1 METRTAPFINPPR
14 RAIKLS
20 EPKKPVPNWHILVR
34 PPMSNS
40 NPRKSSLEQQ
50 MEEDLVELK
59 EALDLFLDNKMNEAE
74 ALVRRKETMYFK
86 FGQAMLDAI
95 KAIIT
100 FHPDKI
106 QTAKK
111 SFDAAIKKAEELRKP
126 STYGLGTVKSLGSW
140 VIGTTGAGAFKHMT
154 RPEKHAELVYAE
166 ATVLRAGF
174 SVLYHQDFWAL
185 LDEAINLRA
194 AFAIFNGLKEH
205 FESAEHE
212 LKAGMD
218 ISEYYLD
225 EHLLTGLTVAISLF
239 NIVISFMPDSIIR
252 LLQFVGFPSDREYGL
267 GLLNMAGNWD
277 PDALPDT
284 PEELRV
290 RLMDSNND
298 GIRRVVCD
306 VIPMVIH
313 LYVSAYLPLK
323 HVDYA
328 FAERIN
334 NYNLYKHPNSLVF
347 QFFKAR
353 IAQVNTRLDEAIAI
367 HESIEVQP
375 EWKNLK
381 HACVFEQLMCAMM
394 ESDYDLACT
403 KSRLLL
409 RESNWTKCI
418 FRYLAAVTTMKRGL
432 AKEAHQ
438 VDKLM
443 AKVEAGKQTFC
454 GIEVF
459 AETYCVRKA
468 NRYLK
473 EKQLVLA
480 DYDFLVLWNAFDM
493 MPMKSLRVAFNNIKK
508 EVDRLE
514 ALLPPSMLAIADR
527 PLPKNDLTIEATKG
541 LSRLWSG
548 VHSLTQADKVKGY
561 DMFYDDYCIAHY
573 LLGLIS
579 EKIAFFPNEVH
590 DYTMAN
596 LAVGSFKTV
605 FRYAPYIK
613 DDTYAYYFSH
623 YHMGL
628 ILVKQGRLQEAEL
641 RFKYLLD
648 TVNPTLLSLPALAA
662 GKGRN
667 SLEVLVF
674 AKAHAAMYL
683 IIEEREAGRLSSST
697 NATTI
702 SSSTTNSS
710 IDLHI
715 SKSSTTNLVMQDHRA
730 NHSGVLPRPIGSAVA
745 DPIPSQRAMP
755 PVSPYSPVAA
765 MHTTS
770 FNRVHE
776 LDRRESKDSFLDGI

>member
-1 METRTAPFINPPR
+1 
-14 RAIKLS
+14 
-20 EPKKPVPNWHILVR
+20 
-34 PPMSNS
+34 MSNS

-50 MEEDLVELK
+50 MEEDLADLK
-59 EALDLFLDNKMNEAE
+59 VALDLFLDNKMNEAE
-74 ALVRRKETMYFK
+74 AIVRRKDTMYFR
-86 FGQAMLDAI
+86 FGQAMLDAV

-106 QTAKK
+106 QTAKRA
-111 SFDAAIKKAEELRKP
+111 FDAAIKKAEELRKP
-126 STYGLGTVKSLGSW
+126 SAYGLGTFKSLGSW
-140 VIGTTGAGAFKHMT
+140 VIGTTGAGTFKHMT
-154 RPEKHAELVYAE
+154 RLEKHAELIYAE

-194 AFAIFNGLKEH
+194 AFAIFNGMKDH
-205 FESAEHE
+205 FDAVEHE
-212 LKAGMD
+212 LKAGID

-239 NIVISFMPDSIIR
+239 NVVISFMPDAIIR
-252 LLQFVGFPSDREYGL
+252 LLQFVGFPADREYGL

-277 PDALPDT
+277 PNAPPDT
-284 PEELRV
+284 PEEFRM
-290 RLMDSNND
+290 RQMDSNND
-298 GIRRVVCD
+298 GIRRIVCD
-306 VIPMVIH
+306 MAPVVIH

-323 HVDYA
+323 HVDYT

-334 NYNLYKHPNSLVF
+334 DYNLYKHPASFVF
-347 QFFKAR
+347 QFLKAR
-353 IAQVNTRLDEAIAI
+353 VAQVNTRLDEAIAI
-367 HESIEVQP
+367 HESIDVQP
-375 EWKNLK
+375 EWKNLQ
-381 HACVFEQLMCAMM
+381 HACAFEQLMCAMM
-394 ESDYDLACT
+394 ESDYELACT

-418 FRYLAAVTTMKRGL
+418 FRYLTAVTTMKRGV
-432 AKEAHQ
+432 AKEAFQ
-438 VDKLM
+438 VDRLM
-443 AKVEAGKQTFC
+443 AKVELGKQTFC

-459 AETYCVRKA
+459 AETYCARKA

-493 MPMKSLRVAFNNIKK
+493 MPMKSLRIAFDNIQK
-508 EVDRLE
+508 EVSRLE
-514 ALLPPSMLAIADR
+514 ALLPPSMLAIADM

-541 LSRLWSG
+541 LFGFMSG
-548 VHSLTQADKVKGY
+548 IHTLTGADKVKGY

-573 LLGLIS
+573 LLGLIT

-590 DYTMAN
+590 DYTMAE
-596 LAVGSFKTV
+596 LAVRSFKTV

-613 DDTYAYYFSH
+613 DDTYAYYLSH

-628 ILVKQGRLQEAEL
+628 ILVKQGHFQEAKF

-648 TVNPTLLSLPALAA
+648 TVHPTLLSLPALIA

-683 IIEEREAGRLSSST
+683 LMEEMEASKLNSG
-697 NATTI
+697 A
-702 SSSTTNSS
+702 STTTVQSTA
-710 IDLHI
+710 DLRSMI
-715 SKSSTTNLVMQDHRA
+715 SSTTNLGTQDRQPNSVGAVPHLNGA
-730 NHSGVLPRPIGSAVA
+730 VVAHESFPHGTSTLSGA
-745 DPIPSQRAMP
+745 P
-755 PVSPYSPVAA
+755 PQILAS
-765 MHTTS
+765 
-770 FNRVHE
+770 NRTHHE
-776 LDRRESKDSFLDGI
+776 LDHRGSKDSFLDSM

>member
-1 METRTAPFINPPR
+1 MDPRLPPLINPPR
-14 RAIKLS
+14 RAAKMP
-20 EPKKPVPNWHILVR
+20 EPKKVAPNWHMLVR

-50 MEEDLVELK
+50 MEEDLADLK
-59 EALDLFLDNKMNEAE
+59 VALDMFLDNKMNEAE
-74 ALVRRKETMYFK
+74 AIVRRKETMYFK
-86 FGQAMLDAI
+86 FGQAMLDAV

-106 QTAKK
+106 QTAKR

-126 STYGLGTVKSLGSW
+126 TTYGLGTVKSLGSW
-140 VIGTTGAGAFKHMT
+140 VIGTTGASTFKHMT
-154 RPEKHAELVYAE
+154 RVEKHAELVYAE

-194 AFAIFNGLKEH
+194 AFAIFNGLKGH
-205 FESAEHE
+205 FDAVEHE
-212 LKAGMD
+212 LKAGID
-218 ISEYYLD
+218 ISEYHLD
-225 EHLLTGLTVAISLF
+225 EHLLTGLTVAVSLF

-252 LLQFVGFPSDREYGL
+252 LLQFVGFPADREYGL
-267 GLLNMAGNWD
+267 GLLNMAGNWN
-277 PDALPDT
+277 PNAPPDT
-284 PEELRV
+284 PEEFQM

-298 GIRRVVCD
+298 GIRRILCD
-306 VIPMVIH
+306 MAPVVIH
-313 LYVSAYLPLK
+313 LYVSAYLPMK

-334 NYNLYKHPNSLVF
+334 DYNLYKHPTSLVF
-347 QFFKAR
+347 QFIKAR
-353 IAQVNTRLDEAIAI
+353 VAQVNTRLDEAIAI
-367 HESIEVQP
+367 HESIDVQP

-381 HACVFEQLMCAMM
+381 HACAFEQLMCAMM
-394 ESDYDLACT
+394 ESDYELACT

-432 AKEAHQ
+432 AKEAPQ
-438 VDKLM
+438 ITRLM
-443 AKVEAGKQTFC
+443 SKVEPGKQTFC

-459 AETYCVRKA
+459 AETYCARKA

-493 MPMKSLRVAFNNIKK
+493 MPMKSLRTAFDNIQK

-514 ALLPPSMLAIADR
+514 ALLPPSMLAIADK
-527 PLPKNDLTIEATKG
+527 PLPKNDMTIEATKG
-541 LSRLWSG
+541 LFGFLSG
-548 VHSLTQADKVKGY
+548 IHTLTNVDKVKGY

-579 EKIAFFPNEVH
+579 EKIAFFPNELH
-590 DYTMAN
+590 DYAMADH
-596 LAVGSFKTV
+596 AVRSFKTV

-628 ILVKQGRLQEAEL
+628 ILAKQGRLQEAEF
-641 RFKYLLD
+641 RFQYLLD
-648 TVNPTLLSLPALAA
+648 TVNPTLLSLPTLAA

-683 IIEEREAGRLSSST
+683 LVEEREASRLGSGASSMTGQSTADLRSLTSST
-697 NATTI
+697 VNLAMQDRKL
-702 SSSTTNSS
+702 NSS
-710 IDLHI
+710 D
-715 SKSSTTNLVMQDHRA
+715 A
-730 NHSGVLPRPIGSAVA
+730 LPRPIGAMVA
-745 DPIPSQRAMP
+745 NELSPQGQPASSSMTYVASWHVPPSNGR
-755 PVSPYSPVAA
+755 
-765 MHTTS
+765 HRT
-770 FNRVHE
+770 
-776 LDRRESKDSFLDGI
+776 LDHRESKESFLDGIL